1 MVWSASLIAL
11 RLGGKG
17 RLEKVPGSEA
27 LRVMAMPS
35 LWGSLSQNKL
45 IRLSARKRERGRSRK
60 KRQNGRDSPE
70 FGVSCSQ

>member
-1 MVWSASLIAL
+1 VDDEASLDMRISMVWSASLIAS

-35 LWGSLSQNKL
+35 LWGFLSQNKL
-45 IRLSARKRERGRSRK
+45 RSVSARKRERGGSR
-60 KRQNGRDSPE
+60 
-70 FGVSCSQ
+70 